1 MKLHQR
7 LIFAALLLLL
17 ISAAVGLL
25 LTRSWTNG
33 PATLA
38 AKQASSAAKLVD
50 QSPLQTAQQLT
61 KLAVTSD
68 EQQYAAEALRLSDHE
83 VDMAF
88 DYALR
93 EASRQSVPLTSE
105 AKALAARIQRR
116 QTRVDAE
123 QANITRLTALIAKA
137 PSARKEALQ
146 QELTLAQAQESLDA
160 DELGDAQ
167 QDFIRAGGDPRSKV
181 QEALQ
186 EHEQSVANLDKGIIT
201 FATNTYEASVEQ
213 TTARNVLSEFRAW
226 KSLHAKQLQ
235 IDAARQDALKRAS
248 ALAQDHEALDKKI
261 EAGQESP
268 SAGQPRGSSPA
279 GTTPASAAS
288 GQAPSATLARL
299 RQLADDQKTLSEY
312 DLRVEDE
319 QGLAAIYAKW
329 SALVV
334 SRERMLLHELLESG
348 FWILLIA
355 FLVSLSDQVIR
366 HMLFR
371 MNPDRKRLLTLR
383 SIIIGAARVVG
394 VVLILL
400 IIFGVPNQFAT
411 VLALAGAGLTVACKD
426 FIVGFF
432 GWFVLMGS
440 NGIRPGDWVEINGV
454 SGEVFEVGLLRTV
467 LLETGNWSDAGHPT
481 GRKVTF
487 VNSFAIEGHY
497 FNFST
502 SGQWMWDEIEIVIPA
517 GQDPYPIA
525 EEIKKIIAKET
536 GANAR
541 LAEQEWE
548 RVTLSHGASAFDA
561 EPAMN
566 LRPSDGGVSVAVR
579 YITRAN
585 ERYEFRSRVFRAVLE
600 LLHSKKILQPA
611 ETPSTQPLPNAE

>member
-1 MKLHQR
+1 MKPHQR
-7 LIFAALLLLL
+7 LIFLGLLALLIL
-17 ISAAVGLL
+17 AAVGLL
-25 LTRSWTNG
+25 FTRSWTG
-33 PATLA
+33 GVPKLP
-38 AKQASSAAKLVD
+38 AKQSSSETLVD
-50 QSPLQTAQQLT
+50 QSPLQTAQQLA
-61 KLAVTSD
+61 KLAVTST
-68 EQQYAAEALRLSDHE
+68 EQKYAAEALRLGDHE

-93 EASRQSVPLTSE
+93 EATRHTPPLSPD
-105 AKALAARIQRR
+105 AKALQTRIARR
-116 QTRVDAE
+116 QARVDAE
-123 QANITRLTALIAKA
+123 KANLVRLTAVVAKA
-137 PSARKEALQ
+137 PAARKDALQ
-146 QELTLAQAQESLDA
+146 QELTLARAQESLDE

-167 QDFIRAGGDPRSKV
+167 QDFVRAGGDPRNKI

-186 EHEQSVANLDKGIIT
+186 QHEQSVANLDKGIIT
-201 FATNTYEASVEQ
+201 FATSSYEASIEQ
-213 TTARNVLSEFRAW
+213 TTARNVLAEFRAW
-226 KSLHAKQLQ
+226 KSLNTKQLQ
-235 IDAARQDALKRAS
+235 IDSARQDALRRAAVLAQAHQALENKIRAQQNPTS
-248 ALAQDHEALDKKI
+248 AAQPSGSSQTTSNASVTSAQATAAALARVHDLSDE
-261 EAGQESP
+261 
-268 SAGQPRGSSPA
+268 
-279 GTTPASAAS
+279 
-288 GQAPSATLARL
+288 
-299 RQLADDQKTLSEY
+299 QKTLAEY
-312 DLRVEDE
+312 DLRIEDE
-319 QGLAAIYAKW
+319 QAIGSAYGKW
-329 SALVV
+329 SALLV
-334 SRERMLLHELLESG
+334 SRERLFLRELLESL

-366 HMLFR
+366 HLLFR
-371 MNPDRKRLLTLR
+371 LTPDRKRLLTLR
-383 SIIIGAARVVG
+383 SIIIGAMRVVG
-394 VVLILL
+394 VVVILL
-400 IIFGVPNQFAT
+400 VIFGVPNQFAT
-411 VLALAGAGLTVACKD
+411 VLALAGAGRTVACKD

-432 GWFVLMGS
+432 GWFILMGR

-454 SGEVFEVGLLRTV
+454 GGEVFEVGLLRTV
-467 LLETGNWSDAGHPT
+467 LLETGNWTDAGHPT

-525 EEIKKIIAKET
+525 EEIKKIIAKDT

-548 RVTLSHGASAFDA
+548 RVTLSHGGSAFDA

-600 LLHSKKILQPA
+600 LLHGKAIPRPA
-611 ETPSTQPLPNAE
+611 ETLSTQPLPEAK